1 MSAWSVTAE
10 GMIKLTDVEENM
22 LTVLIKM
29 QQTLKVTHTEIVSL
43 NHIQLPGVIKGV
55 GGVSVI

>member
-1 MSAWSVTAE
+1 MSAWSVTAA

-29 QQTLKVTHTEIVSL
+29 QQTFKVTQTVVSV

-55 GGVSVI
+55 GGVI

>member
-29 QQTLKVTHTEIVSL
+29 QQTLKVTQTERVS
-43 NHIQLPGVIKGV
+43 PGVIKGV
-55 GGVSVI
+55 GDVKAI